1 MPKIILEREK
11 CIGCGSCV
19 ALCQKYW
26 ELADDGKSH
35 VKGSSVDPKTQKEE
49 LEVKKIECA
58 QEAANTCPVQCIHI
72 IQ

>member
-58 QEAANTCPVQCIHI
+58 QEAANACPVQCIHI